1 MFYAIYEELC
11 RLRGESPS
19 RAADRMGINRATVTF
34 WKKEGFSPRQVT
46 LNKIADY
53 LAVPPAYL
61 LGETVT
67 PCPLCGHGGADH
79 ERHHARLLAAA
90 AKYGFCWHDALCR
103 QKIAA
108 AQDTLLH
115 ADSADERRDALVDWL
130 SALFSQSLR
139 DSDFAPDHPI
149 PPAFFG
155 QALATCPP
163 ETWLTAEEIALARMR
178 YPAPRRLWENMPPLR
193 WSSAAAVMSQNL
205 IMSPPPTTGH
215 IPLLGNIAA
224 GAPLI
229 AQQHIVDWIPASQAP
244 DERLFA
250 LRVKGDSMIGA
261 GILPDAIAVL
271 RQQAP
276 RDGQIAACLLDG
288 EDVTLKR
295 VKFASEGVWL
305 LPENPAYTPRL
316 VAADAFETG
325 QAAFLGVLLE
335 VRLAFA

>member
-61 LGETVT
+61 LGETLT
-67 PCPLCGHGGADH
+67 PCPLCGHGGTDH
-79 ERHHARLLAAA
+79 EQHHRRLLAAA
-90 AKYGFCWHDALCR
+90 EKHGFCWHDTLCR

-108 AQDTLLH
+108 AQNTLLY
-115 ADSADERRDALVDWL
+115 ADNADERREALVDWL

-139 DSDFAPDHPI
+139 ASDFAPDHPI

-155 QALATCPP
+155 QALVTCPP
-163 ETWLTAEEIALARMR
+163 DTWLTAEEIARARMR
-178 YPAPRRLWENMPPLR
+178 YPAPRRLWQGFAPIVWDAPPAQPPAL
-193 WSSAAAVMSQNL
+193 L
-205 IMSPPPTTGH
+205 PPPQTAGH
-215 IPLLGNIAA
+215 IPLLGRIAA
-224 GAPLI
+224 GAPLV
-229 AQQHIVDWIPASQAP
+229 AQQHIVDWIPTSQAP
-244 DERLFA
+244 DDSLFA
-250 LRVKGDSMIGA
+250 LRVQGDSMINA
-261 GILPDAIAVL
+261 GIYPDSIAVL
-271 RQQAP
+271 RQQTP

-295 VKFASEGVWL
+295 VRFVPEGVWL
-305 LPENPAYTPRL
+305 MPENPAYTPRL
-316 VAADAFETG
+316 VPAAAFETG